1 MILSSPTRAPAS
13 GRGSPQGSDNVSAY
27 SDHTREAGDNAGTR
41 SAVDAGL
48 DGIAHAC
55 IVVSGVMLVF
65 LIASFGWL
73 VFGRYV
79 LNDTPTWVEQSSL
92 LIVVYVTCLGAA
104 AGVRNKSHLSIEFI
118 RDGLPALPR
127 ALMCHLADLF
137 VVLFGAFM
145 AWQGGIMVLD
155 NLQRPIPMIGLSESW
170 RALPLVISGG
180 LMMLFAV
187 VNIVQRLVAP
197 IGR

>member
-1 MILSSPTRAPAS
+1 M
-13 GRGSPQGSDNVSAY
+13 SAY
-27 SDHTREAGDNAGTR
+27 SDHTQEARKDADAR
-41 SAVDAGL
+41 SAIDVGL

-55 IVVSGVMLVF
+55 IVVSGVLLVF
-65 LIASFGWL
+65 LIVSFGWL

-104 AGVRNKSHLSIEFI
+104 AGVRNNSHLSIDFI

-127 ALMCHLADLF
+127 TLMCHVADLF
-137 VVLFGAFM
+137 VLLFGAFM

-155 NLQRPIPMIGLSESW
+155 NIGRPIPMIGLSESW
-170 RALPLVISGG
+170 RALPLVICGG
-180 LMMLFAV
+180 LMMLFSL
-187 VNIVQRLVAP
+187 VNIAQRLVAHR
-197 IGR
+197 GR

>member
-1 MILSSPTRAPAS
+1 MST
-13 GRGSPQGSDNVSAY
+13 Y
-27 SDHTREAGDNAGTR
+27 SDRVPAGEGVATP
-41 SAVDAGL
+41 SAVDRTL

-55 IVVSGVMLVF
+55 IVVSGVLLVF

-104 AGVRNKSHLSIEFI
+104 AGVRNKTHLSIDFI
-118 RDGLPALPR
+118 REGLPAIPR
-127 ALMCHLADLF
+127 ALMRHVADVF

-155 NLQRPIPMIGLSESW
+155 NIGRPIPMIGLSESW
-170 RALPLVISGG
+170 RALPLVICGA
-180 LMMLFAV
+180 LMVLFSF
-187 VNIVQRLVAP
+187 VNIVQRLVTP
-197 IGR
+197 SGS

>member
-1 MILSSPTRAPAS
+1 M
-13 GRGSPQGSDNVSAY
+13 
-27 SDHTREAGDNAGTR
+27 
-41 SAVDAGL
+41 L

-55 IVVSGVMLVF
+55 IIVSGILLVF

-104 AGVRNKSHLSIEFI
+104 AGVRNKSHLSIEFV
-118 RDGLPALPR
+118 REGMPAIPR
-127 ALMCHLADLF
+127 ALMRQVADLF

-155 NLQRPIPMIGLSESW
+155 NIGRPIPMIGLSESW
-170 RALPLVISGG
+170 RALPLVICGG
-180 LMMLFAV
+180 LMVLFAL
-187 VNIVQRLVAP
+187 VNIVQRLVARP
-197 IGR
+197 GR